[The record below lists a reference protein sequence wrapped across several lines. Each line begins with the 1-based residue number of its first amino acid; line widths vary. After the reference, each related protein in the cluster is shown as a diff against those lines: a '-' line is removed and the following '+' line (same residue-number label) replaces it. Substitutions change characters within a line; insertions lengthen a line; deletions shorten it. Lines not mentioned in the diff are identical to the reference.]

1 MSEKE
6 NKRNMVEDME
16 ALKTDRDL
24 IDLDKQF
31 ADYILDQT
39 NYIKVKAELIEDIV
53 KKVQERTA
61 NIPAGMIPS
70 HDLIDEF
77 SKAINNLEKAQT
89 RLTIELVRLKS
100 MQMVQ
105 ERMVNPMENHMGDPM
120 RNMLTEKP
128 LEDVSFV

>member
-1 MSEKE
+1 MSEEEK
-6 NKRNMVEDME
+6 KRNMVEDME
-16 ALKTDRDL
+16 ALKVDMDL
-24 IDLDKQF
+24 IYLDEAF
-31 ADYILDQT
+31 AAYILNQIHYVRANADS
-39 NYIKVKAELIEDIV
+39 IEHLV
-53 KKVQERTA
+53 RKFQERTG

-105 ERMVNPMENHMGDPM
+105 ERMVNPMENPMGNIPSK
-120 RNMLTEKP
+120 KP
-128 LEDVSFV
+128 PEDVSFR